1 MKTFNEIRES
11 SKDVLLK
18 RYHKYKDKQMSPAE
32 AQQFRQLVRKLK
44 AMGVSLKEET
54 VEEKFK
60 VSYKDKG
67 SYSVV
72 FRNKNGKVE
81 SEVRAD
87 SKEKAEKQ
95 AALRNKRVK
104 PSEGAWEVVRTNES
118 VEEST
123 QAYGKSQEKIRDKK
137 KKDAISSS
145 DKEKLAKLK
154 KMMSK
159 EDLDESL
166 RKSIAQN
173 SGKFP
178 EGSTVKCKKSGK
190 TGKVLTV
197 GKDFVKVAVGNKQ
210 IDYKPSELELVKE
223 SVHVDEARVT
233 PGDLKA
239 QAEGKKAAKAG
250 KKYEDNPYEKGTSR
264 HLQWAKGHNSWRE
277 KNESSDL
284 DEALKAGKGVATI
297 EVEWNDSEDDK
308 RDDEKRYRGI
318 KFVGKTKN
326 RLAKLTGEKKA
337 IINYLL
343 KGYGLPEVEIQD
355 FFPELM
361 ESVNLDE
368 NKKPHPQGSA
378 KFYRGAMDKY
388 KAKTPK
394 KSHWDMYMDKK
405 RTKKEGNELDEA
417 KESGMDIARRIVK
430 DKQHEKGVDMQTAN
444 FILQVYN
451 KVNDAN
457 KKKMDGSSLKQLVS
471 LAQRMMKK

>member
-1 MKTFNEIRES
+1 MKTFNELRES

-104 PSEGAWEVVRTNES
+104 PSEGAWEVIKTANES

-123 QAYGKSQEKIRDKK
+123 KEYGKSQEKIRDKK

-145 DKEKLAKLK
+145 DKEKLARLK

-159 EDLDESL
+159 ESVDLGEGY
-166 RKSIAQN
+166 KSPA
-173 SGKFP
+173 
-178 EGSTVKCKKSGK
+178 E
-190 TGKVLTV
+190 
-197 GKDFVKVAVGNKQ
+197 
-210 IDYKPSELELVKE
+210 
-223 SVHVDEARVT
+223 
-233 PGDLKA
+233 A
-239 QAEGKKAAKAG
+239 QAIADGKKAARQG
-250 KKYEDNPYEKGTSR
+250 KKYEDNPHKKGSKEFTAWS
-264 HLQWAKGHNSWRE
+264 KGHNMAR
-277 KNESSDL
+277 
-284 DEALKAGKGVATI
+284 
-297 EVEWNDSEDDK
+297 
-308 RDDEKRYRGI
+308 
-318 KFVGKTKN
+318 
-326 RLAKLTGEKKA
+326 
-337 IINYLL
+337 
-343 KGYGLPEVEIQD
+343 
-355 FFPELM
+355 
-361 ESVNLDE
+361 ESVE
-368 NKKPHPQGSA
+368 ETAKSHPQGSA

-394 KSHWDMYMDKK
+394 KSHWDMYLDYMSK
-405 RTKKEGNELDEA
+405 RKTKKEGDRL
-417 KESGMDIARRIVK
+417 KESLRKDISQLSSKFPEGSKVKMKHNGKVATVLSVGKDYVKVGIGNKTMDHKPSELISMKESVNESK
-430 DKQHEKGVDMQTAN
+430 DVFFDSYSSAISHAIDQAKKKGYEVDEDDVFREITTGQGKPGRGKTVRHTLKLTKGGKPQRKALQ
-444 FILQVYN
+444 IQVYN
-451 KVNDAN
+451 RETAKNPFELN
-457 KKKMDGSSLKQLVS
+457 SYIS
-471 LAQRMMKK
+471 

>member
-1 MKTFNEIRES
+1 MKTFNELRES

-60 VSYKDKG
+60 VSYKDNG

-178 EGSTVKCKKSGK
+178 EGSKVYCKKHKSK
-190 TGKVLTV
+190 GKVLTV
-197 GKDFVKVAVGNKQ
+197 GKDFVKVGLDNGKDV
-210 IDYKPSELELVKE
+210 DCKPSDLVKE
-223 SVHVDEARVT
+223 SVS
-233 PGDLKA
+233 LKENFA
-239 QAEGKKAAKAG
+239 IYKNGKPLKIKG
-250 KKYEDNPYEKGTSR
+250 KEVTSR
-264 HLQWAKGHNSWRE
+264 SKESAQKAIDTMQKQPFNKDAKF
-277 KNESSDL
+277 
-284 DEALKAGKGVATI
+284 TI
-297 EVEWNDSEDDK
+297 VQTKTNAPKDTGAY
-308 RDDEKRYRGI
+308 KRYTMQRKSIPAWRYAERG
-318 KFVGKTKN
+318 
-326 RLAKLTGEKKA
+326 E
-337 IINYLL
+337 
-343 KGYGLPEVEIQD
+343 
-355 FFPELM
+355 
-361 ESVNLDE
+361 
-368 NKKPHPQGSA
+368 
-378 KFYRGAMDKY
+378 
-388 KAKTPK
+388 
-394 KSHWDMYMDKK
+394 
-405 RTKKEGNELDEA
+405 
-417 KESGMDIARRIVK
+417 
-430 DKQHEKGVDMQTAN
+430 
-444 FILQVYN
+444 
-451 KVNDAN
+451 
-457 KKKMDGSSLKQLVS
+457 
-471 LAQRMMKK
+471 